1 MSNKELK
8 ICHYIY
14 TKKNEQD
21 EPLSESEQKFLD
33 EHFDEY
39 QNSNWRISE
48 VSSEVM
54 NKNIL
59 KGMRYCV

>member
-8 ICHYIY
+8 RCHYIY
-14 TKKNEQD
+14 KKKNEWD
-21 EPLSESEQKFLD
+21 EQLTESEQKFLD

-39 QNSNWRISE
+39 WNSDWRLSE
-48 VSSEVM
+48 VSGEVM

-59 KGMRYCV
+59 NHMKI

>member
-8 ICHYIY
+8 RYHYIY
-14 TKKNEQD
+14 KKKNEWD

-39 QNSNWRISE
+39 WNSNWRISE
-48 VSSEVM
+48 VSAEAM
-54 NKNIL
+54 NRNIL
-59 KGMRYCV
+59 KEMGY